1 MTMIWGAIRAV
12 SDRRQTK
19 DRVLIDGQA
28 FISLHHRDGA
38 FLRGGGQFAF
48 SRRAPDGE
56 RTILHIET
64 TRDIASTAGPG
75 HPAWSHAIGAGMNE
89 LLVRLD
95 GASTAPRDLASD

>member
-12 SDRRQTK
+12 SDHRQAK

-56 RTILHIET
+56 RTILHLET
-64 TRDIASTAGPG
+64 TSDIASAAGPG
-75 HPAWSHAIGAGMNE
+75 HPAWSRALSEGMNE
-89 LLVRLD
+89 LLVRL
-95 GASTAPRDLASD
+95 GRTAA